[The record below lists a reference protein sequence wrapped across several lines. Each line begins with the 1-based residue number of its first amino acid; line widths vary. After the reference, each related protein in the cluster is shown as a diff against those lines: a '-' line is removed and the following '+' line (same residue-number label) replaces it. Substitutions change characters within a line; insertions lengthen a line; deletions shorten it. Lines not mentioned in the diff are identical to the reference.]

1 MVFSSTTRTVPYQV
15 CSNVL
20 TPLLYH
26 PHSTSYYHNAPS
38 HLIFTTQFVLKNHR
52 KIDCFYLPVA
62 SGEKRQK

>member
-38 HLIFTTQFVLKNHR
+38 HLIFTTQLLNDV
-52 KIDCFYLPVA
+52 
-62 SGEKRQK
+62 